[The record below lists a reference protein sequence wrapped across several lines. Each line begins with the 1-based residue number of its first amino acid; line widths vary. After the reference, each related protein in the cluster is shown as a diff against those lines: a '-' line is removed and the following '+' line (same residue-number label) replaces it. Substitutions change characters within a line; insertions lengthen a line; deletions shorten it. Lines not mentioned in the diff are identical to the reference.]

1 MIIDLVDKLQHLA
14 LNGYII
20 YSLIIIGIYIYIALR
35 IDDEYNEPKPI
46 NFHYNKSPKVSIIL
60 PAFNEEK
67 CIVGSVRSA
76 TLQDY
81 PNTEIIVVSDGSTDS
96 TVPLAVQHFNLKED
110 TDGLVK
116 LQKIQSVNNTIHTA
130 RVRKVYRNGNIVLI
144 DSDNGGKASALNLG
158 ILFSDSEWI
167 LNVDADTVIV
177 KNAVS
182 DTLRYL
188 KPDSD
193 ATSCFVGVLNGNQ
206 VKDGVVTKH
215 QVPKHFLA
223 RLQWLEYVR
232 SFILWRVAHDK
243 RNATVVLPG
252 AYTFMRR
259 ELAIKV
265 GGYKHG
271 YLSEDMEITM
281 NLVDR
286 GAKIQFIPYFLAW
299 TEVPENY
306 SSLTKQR
313 MRWYRGALECLVKY
327 RGLLFNW
334 WSDGE
339 HSYNA
344 YLSFFVLPFLW
355 IAEVIGIWIELIGII
370 SSLIL
375 LFAGHAHYEIL
386 WLSFVIVSG
395 LYYFSVWLLLIF
407 FKDRIDE
414 GKRYLRL
421 WRVIPVLLYESFC
434 HHYINLYWM
443 IRSHSEY
450 YLRIKKGWG
459 KFERKGIN

>member
-1 MIIDLVDKLQHLA
+1 MILELVEKLQHLA

-20 YSLIIIGIYIYIALR
+20 YSLVIISIYIYLALHV
-35 IDDEYNEPKPI
+35 DDEYSPPKKL
-46 NFHYNKSPKVSIIL
+46 NFHYNQNPKVSIIL
-60 PAFNEEK
+60 PAYNEEK
-67 CIVGSVRSA
+67 CIVASVRSA

-81 PNTEIIVVSDGSTDS
+81 ERKEIIVVSDGSTDN
-96 TVPLAVQHFNLKED
+96 TVSLVINSFSLRENISAKRRLETLRKSSNLY
-110 TDGLVK
+110 TSP
-116 LQKIQSVNNTIHTA
+116 IRN
-130 RVRKVYRNGNIVLI
+130 VYTNGDIVLI

-158 ILFSDSEWI
+158 ILFSDSDWV

-177 KNAVS
+177 KNAIS

-188 KPDSD
+188 RPDSD
-193 ATSCFVGVLNGNQ
+193 AASCFIGVLNGNE
-206 VKDGVVTKH
+206 VKDGIVTKH
-215 QVPKHFLA
+215 EVPKHFLA

-252 AYTFMRR
+252 AFTFMKKDY
-259 ELAIKV
+259 AIKV

-281 NLVDR
+281 GLVNM
-286 GAKIQFIPYFLAW
+286 GARMQFIPYFFAW

-313 MRWYRGALECLVKY
+313 MRWYRGALESLVKY

-355 IAEVIGIWIELIGII
+355 IAEVIGIWIELVGLI
-370 SSLIL
+370 SSLLLVYTGHANYEL
-375 LFAGHAHYEIL
+375 LF
-386 WLSFVIVSG
+386 LSFMVVCSM
-395 LYYFSVWLLLIF
+395 YYLSVWLLLLF

-414 GKRYLRL
+414 GERYLKL
-421 WRVIPVLLYESFC
+421 WRVIPVLLYESIC

-450 YLRIKKGWG
+450 YLRIKKGWN
-459 KFERKGIN
+459 KFDRKGIK